1 MGKVVDSLYNYNI
14 STTKKLPFN
23 ELVSRT
29 MAHAVELQDWRASVC
44 SLNPAAL
51 PNSIGAERYE
61 IILLLYYYR
70 AYMHIHSP
78 LLNAVLEKKTQLA
91 PDAENQPV
99 LYSAAIAL
107 LREYLAMVQ
116 NLLRLL
122 YHIMQHDPLFL
133 KRNVVWWLCNY
144 MSKWTGLVVGSLL
157 EVLIF
162 FPSVHYQPQCVRVLD
177 N

>member
-1 MGKVVDSLYNYNI
+1 MGRVVDSLYNYNI
-14 STTKKLPFN
+14 STAKKLPFN

-29 MAHAVELQDWRASVC
+29 MAHAVELQNWRESVG
-44 SLNPAAL
+44 LLTPAAL
-51 PNSIGAERYE
+51 PNSIHAERYE

-91 PDAENQPV
+91 PATDSQPV
-99 LYSAAIAL
+99 LYSAAIAI
-107 LREYLAMVQ
+107 LREYLAMIQ

-133 KRNVVWWLCNY
+133 KRNVVWWVCNY
-144 MSKWTGLVVGSLL
+144 MS
-157 EVLIF
+157 E
-162 FPSVHYQPQCVRVLD
+162 
-177 N
+177 